1 MNEIFPTTPKIP
13 SQAFI
18 IFKCWVGRTTNIG
31 RLIAAYSAVFA
42 PTVVIARSHSFNI
55 S

>member
-1 MNEIFPTTPKIP
+1 MKF
-13 SQAFI
+13 SQLLQKYHPRHSSYLNVELVEQLTLEEDYA
-18 IFKCWVGRTTNIG
+18 N
-31 RLIAAYSAVFA
+31 SAVFA